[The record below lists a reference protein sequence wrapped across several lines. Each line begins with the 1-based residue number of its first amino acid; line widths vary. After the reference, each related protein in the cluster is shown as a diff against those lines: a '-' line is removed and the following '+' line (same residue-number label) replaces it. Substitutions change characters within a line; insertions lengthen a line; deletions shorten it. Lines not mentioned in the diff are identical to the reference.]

1 MVQSMLFCAR
11 KSYNMNFSIRIK
23 FIAVIAAACSLISCA
38 TVSKV
43 GKGSVAVVQNAT
55 KATTSGV
62 AKLST
67 AVTDK
72 ISPAGVKVVEVREKD
87 LKMMQT
93 GKEKALAF
101 EAKQNRIAS
110 SQSRV
115 SWFFKGPVDFKEPA
129 LPNVDGELD
138 GSLLP
143 PIN

>member
-1 MVQSMLFCAR
+1 MSFP
-11 KSYNMNFSIRIK
+11 IRIA
-23 FIAVIAAACSLISCA
+23 FISAIVAASSLVSCT

-43 GKGSVAVVQNAT
+43 GKGSMAIAQSAT

-72 ISPAGVKVVEVREKD
+72 ISPSGVKVVEVREKD
-87 LKMMQT
+87 LKVMPT
-93 GKEKALAF
+93 GKEKLLAL
-101 EAKQNRIAS
+101 EAKQDRMAARAAS
-110 SQSRV
+110 RKNSR
-115 SWFFKGPVDFKEPA
+115 SWFFNGPVDFTEPA
-129 LPNVDGELD
+129 LPPIEGEMD

>member
-1 MVQSMLFCAR
+1 MSFPI
-11 KSYNMNFSIRIK
+11 SIT
-23 FIAVIAAACSLISCA
+23 FISAIAAACGLVSCA

-67 AVTDK
+67 AVSDK
-72 ISPAGVKVVEVREKD
+72 VRPAGVSVVEVREKD
-87 LKMMQT
+87 LKTMQT

-110 SQSRV
+110 QHRRS
-115 SWFFKGPVDFKEPA
+115 SWFFNGPVDFKEPA
-129 LPNVDGELD
+129 LPAIQGEMD

-143 PIN
+143 PLN